1 MTFRA
6 TLLAVLLTA
15 ACSPEPVVVT
25 IDPRYAGIWT
35 SRNSVHGPLSK
46 VVMGMNGRYEGTCV
60 KIKDC
65 RQVGQWFVREGA
77 LVWIYDFQ
85 PGKEDI
91 NPILETS
98 GSRFVLREVDGS
110 TTTFTRVAG
119 SLRK

>member
-6 TLLAVLLTA
+6 TLLAVLLAA
-15 ACSPEPVVVT
+15 ACSPKPVVVT
-25 IDPRYAGIWT
+25 IDPRYAGTWT
-35 SRNSVHGPLSK
+35 SRNSVHGPLR
-46 VVMGMNGRYEGTCV
+46 MNGRYEGTCV

-65 RQVGQWFVREGA
+65 REVGQWFVREGA

-98 GSRFVLREVDGS
+98 GGRFVLREVDGS